1 MRTLLFTAAVAA
13 SVTAAAFSTGDGPF
27 TKGTWDNGQYAQQT
41 DGQMGIFPNPAS
53 DEVNVVYPGLEGKAT
68 LAIVAGDG
76 RVMRRMDIGQT
87 GAARTVV
94 DISGLANGS
103 YWVRITQPG
112 GFDYARRLVV
122 AQ

>member
-1 MRTLLFTAAVAA
+1 
-13 SVTAAAFSTGDGPF
+13 
-27 TKGTWDNGQYAQQT
+27 YAQQT

-53 DEVNVVYPGLEGKAT
+53 GGVNIVYPGLEGKAT

-122 AQ
+122 AQSASPRVAEAPQAAAERGHSGLQVLHALQQLLA